1 MQPRRS
7 CLQTESCKFT
17 KVRTLYLL
25 AMPPAEGLVY
35 TKPSD
40 LRVYTKP
47 SDATVSA
54 LRQATSKGPSWPR
67 FRCPS
72 THFLSP
78 RPWGV
83 HIMFK
88 TFAVNAPS
96 PHNFTTTTDHKL
108 LSLSN
113 NSVNLQF
120 KLRESQRRP
129 IIESHHALQATGPQ
143 DRH

>member
-1 MQPRRS
+1 MSGIRFLTFQAAAKDATKTQLFTDRI
-7 CLQTESCKFT
+7 LQ
-17 KVRTLYLL
+17 
-25 AMPPAEGLVY
+25 VY
-35 TKPSD
+35 KSSD
-40 LRVYTKP
+40 FV
-47 SDATVSA
+47 SAGNATVSA

-120 KLRESQRRP
+120 KLYNRKPPCSPSHWSPGPTLKVRESVRNFQYFK
-129 IIESHHALQATGPQ
+129 
-143 DRH
+143 